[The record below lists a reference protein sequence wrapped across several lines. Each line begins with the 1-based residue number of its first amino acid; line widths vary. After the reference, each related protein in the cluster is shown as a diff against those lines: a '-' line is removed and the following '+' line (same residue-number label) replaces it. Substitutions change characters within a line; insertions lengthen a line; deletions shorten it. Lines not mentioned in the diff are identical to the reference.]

1 MNRPTTTRRI
11 HRRRHARELLMM
23 AMFAAIAFAPCLCD
37 AGNSDRK
44 ALRKFKKWT
53 SGSWS
58 TRLGK
63 MPLLLSLPPGK
74 GKGRGQFEATPFS
87 SGDGM
92 SPLLLKSKK
101 YKLRRRGK
109 LLVVKGLATWQRS
122 SVSRIGGTNWS
133 GPFAI
138 KAKLKGRKTIIATG
152 LITVSGTTTFSGP
165 ISTRTRGPLP
175 SVPTPERELA
185 FVGNAGNGPDQFS
198 PGFYTES
205 DGLGAVPYDFLIAK
219 HEVTNAEY
227 TEYLNAVAASDPNG
241 VFNTLMQTDP
251 RGGIVQEGMDG
262 SFTYSTKTNMGDKP
276 VGWVSFFDACRFCN
290 WIHNGK
296 PTGAQGNST
305 TEDGAYTLT
314 TDSMNLNSVFRNPGA
329 KCFIP
334 SENEW
339 HKAAFHEPGSGWII
353 LSGPNYGSPS
363 NYWLYATRHNEI
375 PSDAVADATGNI
387 VTSPPFDVSNIGNH
401 NKGADWNGLDGN
413 LTTVGSGGPGN
424 TTFYGALDMD
434 GNVHEWTESGIGQG
448 YRVYRG
454 GSWAGGGSWSSGG
467 ATSPPADDV
476 LNGSP
481 DNFFGFR
488 TGAYPYD

>member
-1 MNRPTTTRRI
+1 MRKPDSTRRI
-11 HRRRHARELLMM
+11 FWNQQTSVFLTMSL
-23 AMFAAIAFAPCLCD
+23 FAAICFVPDAGE
-37 AGNSDRK
+37 AGNSERK
-44 ALRKFKKWT
+44 ALRSFKKRT

-58 TRLGK
+58 TSLGK
-63 MPLLLSLPPGK
+63 MPIYLSLPPGK
-74 GKGRGQFEATPFS
+74 GKGKGQFEATPFF
-87 SGDGM
+87 SGDGL

-109 LLVVKGLATWQRS
+109 LLVVKGIATWQRS
-122 SVSRIGGTNWS
+122 AVGRIGGANWK
-133 GPFAI
+133 GPFSI
-138 KAKLKGRKTIIATG
+138 KAKLKGKKTIIANG

-165 ISTRTRGPLP
+165 VSTRTRGSLP

-241 VFNTLMQTDP
+241 VFNSLMQTDP

-262 SFTYSTKTNMGDKP
+262 SFTYSTKTDMGDKP

-296 PTGAQGNST
+296 PTGTQGNST

-375 PSDAVADATGNI
+375 PGDAVADAMGNI

-434 GNVHEWTESGIGQG
+434 GNVHEWTESGIGQA

-467 ATSPPADDV
+467 ATSPPEDDV

-481 DNFFGFR
+481 ENFFGFR
-488 TGAYPYD
+488 VGAYPYN